1 MKKGISILLCLML
14 LLTIF
19 VGCSNGGGTETESNN
34 SAQDTEVITWKV
46 QGYTPSGTLYD
57 QYGETLAKKITEM
70 SGGRL
75 VIDWYGAG
83 SIVPVGE
90 APTAVRDGILDAEF
104 GYSGMWAGIDE
115 AFPLFCSTPG
125 TFSDPRDMVTWL
137 YDGGGLELW
146 QEMVDQYGMNS
157 HLVLAGTHD
166 METFLWSNEPI
177 KEIDDL
183 FGKTVRIMPV
193 MGNIL
198 ANNGVSVAFIS
209 GSEIISSMER
219 NVIDAGEYSIPA
231 LDQTF
236 GFQDVAKYYT
246 RPGFH
251 QPCATQELMIN
262 QDRWDELPDDL
273 KTVVEEAC
281 KANVLEMMTD
291 STLKNIDS
299 MKFFEEEGIELVQ
312 MSDEMMAT
320 LQEWTDK
327 YFEEKM
333 AESESFRKI
342 RESQIAYL
350 KKIAAYKKGLEIPYP
365 DWAFE

>member
-1 MKKGISILLCLML
+1 MRKGISILLCLIL
-14 LLTIF
+14 LATLLT
-19 VGCSNGGGTETESNN
+19 GCGNSGSSAGG
-34 SAQDTEVITWKV
+34 DTPQNFEVITWKV
-46 QGYTPSGTLYD
+46 QGYTPAGTLYD
-57 QYGETLAKKITEM
+57 QYGEALANKITKM

-75 VIDWYGAG
+75 VIDWYGAD

-104 GYSGMWAGIDE
+104 GYAGLWTGIDE

-137 YDGGGLELW
+137 YEGGGMELW
-146 QEMVDQYGMNS
+146 QDMVDQYNMNA
-157 HLVLAGTHD
+157 HVVLAGTHD

-177 KEIDDL
+177 SEIDDL
-183 FGKTVRIMPV
+183 YGKTIRMMPV
-193 MGNIL
+193 MGNVL

-219 NVIDAGEYSIPA
+219 KVIDAGEYSIPA

-262 QDRWDELPDDL
+262 QQKWDALPDDL

-281 KANVLEMMTD
+281 KANVLEMMSD

-299 MKFFEEEGIELVQ
+299 MKFFKDNGITLVQ
-312 MSDEMMAT
+312 MSDDMLAT
-320 LQEWTDK
+320 LQDWTDK
-327 YFEEKM
+327 YFETKM
-333 AESESFRKI
+333 AESESFKKI

-350 KKIAAYKKGLEIPYP
+350 KTIAAYKKGLEIPYP

>member
-1 MKKGISILLCLML
+1 MKKGISILLCLVL
-14 LLTIF
+14 LLTLF
-19 VGCSNGGGTETESNN
+19 VGCSNSSGTEAEIN
-34 SAQDTEVITWKV
+34 SSEDFEVITWKV

-104 GYSGMWAGIDE
+104 GYSALWSGIDE

-125 TFSDPRDMVTWL
+125 TFSDPSDMVTWL
-137 YDGGGLELW
+137 YEGGGLELW
-146 QEMVDQYGMNS
+146 QEMVDQYDMNA

-177 KEIDDL
+177 SEIDDL

-198 ANNGVSVAFIS
+198 ANNGVSVAFVS

-251 QPCATQELMIN
+251 QPTATQELMIN
-262 QDRWDELPDDL
+262 QQKWDELPDDL
-273 KTVVEEAC
+273 KTIVEEAC

-291 STLKNIDS
+291 TTLKNIDS
-299 MKFFEEEGIELVQ
+299 MDYFEKEGITLVQ

-320 LQEWTDK
+320 LQEWTDE

-342 RESQIAYL
+342 RESQISYL
-350 KKIAAYKKGLEIPYP
+350 KKVAAYKEGLEIPYP
-365 DWAFE
+365 EWAFE